1 MIASIFY
8 SWPIYF
14 LLLVQS
20 DGKYSFSSHEKKRYP
35 DLYVS
40 LYYLSFRIELENQT
54 RRWLQT
60 VYIQSGLNSLWFSRE
75 LGLNYK
81 HRGSMTKLCYF
92 NKAVSIDN
100 LLNLNLLRVED
111 LVAFHQSTRENRMLL
126 NLFSNYWIQ

>member
-20 DGKYSFSSHEKKRYP
+20 DGKYSFFSHEKKRYP

-75 LGLNYK
+75 LGSNYK
-81 HRGSMTKLCYF
+81 HRGSCYF
-92 NKAVSIDN
+92 NMAVSIDN